1 MTKKKDPAKDTRQAI
16 SKPKADPGSTVDR
29 FPIVGMGASAGG
41 LEAFESFFKAMPGD
55 SGMAFVLI
63 SHLDP
68 THVSILPE
76 LIQKK
81 TQMKVHLI
89 TDGLQVQPNMI
100 YVIPPNKDMAIL
112 NGALHLMDLPHPR
125 GFNLPIDSFFKSL
138 AQDQGADAVGIILSG
153 TGSDGS
159 LGLKQIKGELG
170 MVMAQDEDSAKYAG
184 MPRSAI
190 ATGLVDY
197 VLPADKMPEALI
209 KYTRHAIVKPRNRI
223 MADEDKFQKA
233 LQKIYILLRTHTNH
247 DFSLYKKNTI
257 IRRVERRMHVHQ
269 IDNIQDYLAYLIQS
283 EREVHVLFKDLL
295 IGVTGFFRDPEAF
308 AVLSE
313 KCLPGLLADKPEG
326 AMVRIWVAGCSTGE
340 EAYSMAILLQ
350 ECMEKMNRHFS
361 VQIFATD
368 IDPDAI
374 NIARSGLYPLSIS
387 ADLDPIRLK
396 QFFTKE
402 ENHYRVKKSI
412 REMLVF
418 ALQDLIKDPPFTKLD
433 IITCRNLLIY
443 LGPELQK
450 KLFPVFHYSLKPE
463 GLLFI
468 GSSESLGQ
476 ETTLFKMF
484 DRKWKIFKRQPGFS
498 KANPI
503 LNLPVP
509 EFPEEPPALK
519 IPEAVR
525 RAEEINSF
533 KLVET
538 ILQESDTPPCVIID
552 EKLNIVYI
560 HGRTGKYLE
569 PASGSACFNILDM
582 ARPSLKPVLA
592 SAIRKAAVIKQEVVK
607 KGVDIE
613 NNGGSIRIDLT
624 VKPVPAYG
632 VLRGM
637 LMVVF
642 KDSEKAKP
650 KTSQKS
656 DQKSDQKNHTVSR
669 LEQELQYTKENLQT
683 TIEELETANEELKST
698 NEELQSTNEELQSTN
713 EEMETSKEELQSLNE
728 ESATVNAELQSRVDE
743 LSDANDD
750 MKNLLNSTQIGTIFL
765 DMDMNIRRFTDRVIR
780 LIPLALSD
788 IGRPVSHFAT
798 QLKGFHITEHA
809 LQVLKD
815 LITQEFEVES
825 RDGKFFRTRIMPYRT
840 MQNVIDGVVVTFED
854 ITEFKRFRL
863 TAQRLSV
870 IMNSRDAILIQDK
883 KGAITFWNQGA
894 ADIYGY
900 TESEA
905 LEMNIKDMIPREHR
919 KEFLALMDKAFTGKL
934 FDSLETV
941 RITRTGKVLKVWV
954 MVLALRDER
963 DMINGIVTIERL
975 IKDE

>member
-1 MTKKKDPAKDTRQAI
+1 MAKKEEPAKDKITRQAT
-16 SKPKADPGSTVDR
+16 PEPGTAIDG
-29 FPIVGMGASAGG
+29 FPIVGIGASAGG

-55 SGMAFVLI
+55 SGMAFVLV

-89 TDGLQVQPNMI
+89 TNGLTIQPNMI
-100 YVIPPNKDMAIL
+100 YVIPPNKDMAII
-112 NGALHLMDLPHPR
+112 NGTLQLMDLPHPR

-159 LGLKQIKGELG
+159 LGLRQIKGELG
-170 MVMAQDEDSAKYAG
+170 MVMVQDEDSAKYAG

-197 VLPADKMPEALI
+197 VLPVDKMPEALV
-209 KYTRHAIVKPRNRI
+209 KYTRHAFVKPRDKI
-223 MADEDKFQKA
+223 TVDEKKIQTA
-233 LQKIYILLRTHTNH
+233 LQKIYILLRTHTSH

-269 IDNIQDYLAYLIQS
+269 IDNIEDYHTYLTRS
-283 EREVHVLFKDLL
+283 EREIHVLFKDLL
-295 IGVTGFFRDPEAF
+295 IGVTSFFRDSEAF
-308 AVLSE
+308 AVLKE
-313 KCLPGLLADKPEG
+313 KYVPGLLADKPEG
-326 AMVRIWVAGCSTGE
+326 AMVRIWVAGCSSGE

-350 ECMEKMNRHFS
+350 ECMENMNRHFS

-368 IDPDAI
+368 IDQDAI
-374 NIARSGLYPLSIS
+374 NTARAGLYPLSIS
-387 ADLDPIRLK
+387 ADLTPVRLK

-402 ENHYRVKKSI
+402 DNHYKVKKPI

-418 ALQDLIKDPPFTKLD
+418 ALQDLIKDPPFTKMD

-443 LGPELQK
+443 LEPKLQK
-450 KLFPVFHYSLKPE
+450 KLFPLFHYSLLPE

-476 ETTLFKMF
+476 ETTLFEIY
-484 DRKWKIFKRQPGFS
+484 DQKWKIFKRKSGLS

-503 LNLPVP
+503 LHLPVP
-509 EFPEEPPALK
+509 ASPEYPPIK
-519 IPEAVR
+519 TPEAVT
-525 RAEEINSF
+525 RAEDINSF

-538 ILQESDTPPCVIID
+538 ILQESDTPPCVLID

-560 HGRTGKYLE
+560 HGRTGRYLE
-569 PASGSACFNILDM
+569 PASGRACFNILDM
-582 ARPSLKPVLA
+582 ARPSLKTVLA
-592 SAIRKAAVIKQEVVK
+592 SAVRKAAGMKQEVVR

-613 NNGGSIRIDLT
+613 DNGSSITIDLT
-624 VKPVPAYG
+624 VKPVLAYG
-632 VLRGM
+632 ALRGM

-642 KDSEKAKP
+642 NDAKKAKTKP
-650 KTSQKS
+650 KPRAP
-656 DQKSDQKNHTVSR
+656 QKNDTISR

-683 TIEELETANEELKST
+683 TIEELETANEEMQST

-728 ESATVNAELQSRVDE
+728 ESATVNAELQIRLDE

-765 DMDMNIRRFTDRVIR
+765 DMDMNIRRFTDSVIG
-780 LIPLALSD
+780 LIPLTMSD
-788 IGRPVSHFAT
+788 IGRPVSHFVT
-798 QLKGFHITEHA
+798 QLKEFQIVDHA

-815 LITQEFEVES
+815 LIPQEFEVEGL
-825 RDGKFFRTRIMPYRT
+825 DGKFFRTRIMPYRT
-840 MQNVIDGVVVTFED
+840 IQNVIDGVVVTFED
-854 ITEFKRFRL
+854 ITEFNRYRL
-863 TAQRLSV
+863 QAQRLSV
-870 IMNSRDAILIQDK
+870 IMDSKDAILIQDK
-883 KGAITFWNQGA
+883 KGVISFWNQGA
-894 ADIYGY
+894 ASMYGY

-905 LEMNIKDMIPREHR
+905 LKMNIQDMIPEENRNASLE
-919 KEFLALMDKAFTGKL
+919 LIDKAFTGKL
-934 FDSLETV
+934 FDSLETS
-941 RITRTGKVLKVWV
+941 RITRSGAVLKVWV

-963 DMINGIVTIERL
+963 DMTNGVVTIERA
-975 IKDE
+975 IRDEK

>member
-1 MTKKKDPAKDTRQAI
+1 MTKKKEPVKDKDSPQNI
-16 SKPKADPGSTVDR
+16 SKPGFPVSGR
-29 FPIVGMGASAGG
+29 FPIIGMGASAGG
-41 LEAFESFFKAMPGD
+41 LEAFESFFTAMPED

-68 THVSILPE
+68 THISILPE

-81 TQMKVHLI
+81 TRMKVHLI
-89 TDGLQVQPNMI
+89 EDGVKIQPNRI
-100 YVIPPNKDMAIL
+100 FVIPPNKDLAIL

-125 GFNLPIDSFFKSL
+125 GFNLPIDNFFKSL

-170 MVMAQDEDSAKYAG
+170 MVMVQDEDSAKYAG
-184 MPRSAI
+184 MPRSAF

-209 KYTRHAIVKPRNRI
+209 KYTRHAIVKPRGKI
-223 MADEDKFQKA
+223 TADEEKFQKA
-233 LQKIYILLRTHTNH
+233 LQKIYILLRTHTSH

-269 IDNIQDYLAYLIQS
+269 IDNIQDYVAYLAKS

-295 IGVTGFFRDPEAF
+295 IGVTSFFRDPEAF
-308 AVLSE
+308 DMLNE
-313 KCLPGLLADKPEG
+313 KFISGLLADKPEG
-326 AMVRIWVAGCSTGE
+326 AAVRIWVAGCSTGE

-361 VQIFATD
+361 VQVFATD
-368 IDPDAI
+368 IDQDAI
-374 NIARSGLYPLSIS
+374 NIARSGLYQFSIS
-387 ADLDPIRLK
+387 ADVGPERLK
-396 QFFTKE
+396 RFFTKE

-433 IITCRNLLIY
+433 ILSCRNLLIY

-450 KLFPVFHYSLKPE
+450 KLFPIFHYSLKPD

-468 GSSESLGQ
+468 GSSESIGQ
-476 ETTLFKMF
+476 ETNLFKVY
-484 DRKWKIFKRQPGFS
+484 DRKWKIFKRQPS
-498 KANPI
+498 LSSAHPI
-503 LNLPVP
+503 LNLPVSAS
-509 EFPEEPPALK
+509 PEELPEIK
-519 IPEAVR
+519 TPEAVR
-525 RAEEINSF
+525 RAEDINSF
-533 KLVET
+533 RLVET
-538 ILQESDTPPCVIID
+538 ILQQSDTPPCVIID

-569 PASGSACFNILDM
+569 PASGKACFNILDM
-582 ARPSLKPVLA
+582 ARPSLKTVLA
-592 SAIRKAAVIKQEVVK
+592 SAIRKVAILKQEVVRT
-607 KGVDIE
+607 GVDIE
-613 NNGGSIRIDLT
+613 DNGGFIKIDLT
-624 VKPVPAYG
+624 VKPVLEYG

-642 KDSEKAKP
+642 NDSGKVKSKTKP
-650 KTSQKS
+650 KPPR
-656 DQKSDQKNHTVSR
+656 KNDTITQ

-765 DMDMNIRRFTDRVIR
+765 DMDMNIRRFTDRVIG
-780 LIPLALSD
+780 LIPLAAGD

-798 QLKGFHITEHA
+798 QLKDFHLTDHA
-809 LQVLKD
+809 RQVLKD

-825 RDGKFFRTRIMPYRT
+825 RDDKFFRTRIMPYRT

-854 ITEFKRFRL
+854 ITEFKRFRM

-870 IMNSRDAILIQDK
+870 IMNSKDAILIQDK
-883 KGAITFWNQGA
+883 KGHITFWNQGA
-894 ADIYGY
+894 AEMYGY
-900 TESEA
+900 SESEA
-905 LEMNIKDMIPREHR
+905 LQMNIQNMIPEEYRQAWPA
-919 KEFLALMDKAFTGKL
+919 FIGTAFTGKF
-934 FDSLETV
+934 FDSLQTG
-941 RITRTGKVLKVWV
+941 RRTKTGEVIKVWV
-954 MVLALRDER
+954 MALALRDER
-963 DMINGIVTIERL
+963 DTINGVVTIERV
-975 IKDE
+975 IRDAK

>member
-1 MTKKKDPAKDTRQAI
+1 MTKKKEPAKEKMTRQDI
-16 SKPKADPGSTVDR
+16 SKPGASITG

-68 THVSILPE
+68 THISILPE

-81 TQMKVHLI
+81 TRMKVHLI
-89 TDGLQVQPNMI
+89 TDGMQVQPNMI

-112 NGALHLMDLPHPR
+112 NGTLHLMDLPQPR

-138 AQDQGADAVGIILSG
+138 AQDQGVNAVGIILSG
-153 TGSDGS
+153 TGSDGTI
-159 LGLKQIKGELG
+159 GIKQIKGELG
-170 MVMAQDEDSAKYAG
+170 MVMVQDEDSAKYAG
-184 MPRSAI
+184 MPRSAV

-209 KYTRHAIVKPRNRI
+209 KYTRHAIVRPQDKI
-223 MADEDKFQKA
+223 TVDEEKFQKV

-269 IDNIQDYLAYLIQS
+269 IDNIQDYLIFLTKS
-283 EREVHVLFKDLL
+283 EREIHVLFKDLL
-295 IGVTGFFRDPEAF
+295 IGVTSFFRDPEAF
-308 AVLSE
+308 SALNE
-313 KCLPGLLADKPEG
+313 KFLPGLLADKPDG
-326 AMVRIWVAGCSTGE
+326 ATVRIWSAGCSTGE

-374 NIARSGLYPLSIS
+374 SIARSGLYPLSIS
-387 ADLDPIRLK
+387 ADLDPGRLK

-402 ENHYRVKKSI
+402 ENHYKVKKSI

-433 IITCRNLLIY
+433 ILTCRNLLIY

-450 KLFPVFHYSLKPE
+450 KLLPVFHYSLKPD

-476 ETTLFKMF
+476 EITLFKIS
-484 DRKWKIFKRQPGFS
+484 DRKWKIFKRQSGLS
-498 KANPI
+498 KTNPI
-503 LNLPVP
+503 LNLQVSSS
-509 EFPEEPPALK
+509 PEELPDIK
-519 IPEAVR
+519 IPEAVK
-525 RAEEINSF
+525 RAEDINSF

-569 PASGSACFNILDM
+569 PASGRACFNILDM
-582 ARPSLKPVLA
+582 ARPSLKTVLA
-592 SAIRKAAVIKQEVVK
+592 SAIRKAAIIKQEVIRK
-607 KGVDIE
+607 DVDIE
-613 NNGGSIRIDLT
+613 DNGGYIKIDLT

-632 VLRGM
+632 ALRGM

-642 KDSEKAKP
+642 NDSEKAKP
-650 KTSQKS
+650 RTKPKAP
-656 DQKSDQKNHTVSR
+656 QKNDTISR

-765 DMDMNIRRFTDRVIR
+765 DMDMNIRRFTDRVTG
-780 LIPLALSD
+780 LIPLAVSD

-798 QLKGFHITEHA
+798 QLKKFHIVDHA
-809 LQVLKD
+809 RQVLKD
-815 LITQEFEVES
+815 LVTQEFELES

-840 MQNVIDGVVVTFED
+840 TQNVIDGVVVTFED

-870 IMNSRDAILIQDK
+870 IMNSKDAILIQDK

-894 ADIYGY
+894 GDMYGY

-905 LEMNIKDMIPREHR
+905 LKMNIRDMIPEDNRRES
-919 KEFLALMDKAFTGKL
+919 LALIEKAFTGKL
-934 FDSLETV
+934 FDSLETGRV
-941 RITRTGKVLKVWV
+941 TKAGKVLKVWV

-963 DMINGIVTIERL
+963 DMINGIVTIERI
-975 IKDE
+975 IKDAE